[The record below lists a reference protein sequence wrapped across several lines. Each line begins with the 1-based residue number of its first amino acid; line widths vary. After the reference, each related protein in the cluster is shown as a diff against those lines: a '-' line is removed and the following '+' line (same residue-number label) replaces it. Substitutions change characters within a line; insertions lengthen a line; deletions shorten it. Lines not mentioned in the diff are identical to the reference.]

1 MPKRTAMLRSAA
13 VAFCLAA
20 ATPARADLAADRAA
34 LQSALDDIVK
44 RTALSSARV
53 GIQVSR
59 LSDGQ
64 VLYARN
70 ADDLLNPAS
79 NVKLFTTAAALA
91 RLGPGWRFETEF
103 LVDRQPDQKGK
114 NPPRFKSGDIKGP
127 LYVRGKGDPSMT
139 EEKLEGIVDDLWYA
153 GLRSV
158 SGDLVLDD
166 TAFDDDRVGPG
177 FDQEKSDK
185 GYMAPVGALSLESNV
200 VSVHV
205 APAEAEGAKALVELD
220 PDSGF
225 FVVENRTLTVPERGL
240 RRLYVTSLPMGERQK
255 VIVAGRVPVGSL
267 PTTAW
272 RKIDQPAFFFGQ
284 TLKALLE
291 RRGVKVKGRV
301 RRAATPRDAQPYLL
315 HLSETLDVMLKKTNK
330 SSNNFMAETLLKAL
344 GAQATGQPGTWA
356 DGVAAIEEFLS
367 REVGI
372 PLGTFVMKNGSG
384 LNDTNRFSAAQLC
397 KLLRYMHA
405 HFPLAPEFLSSL
417 PIAGKDGTIHTRME
431 GTDAAGRLRAKTGT
445 LENVSSLSGY
455 VETVGGEALVFALV
469 VNDFSGRLGPVIN
482 GVDAVGIAV
491 AGFGQPG
498 APGKAYAAAFGPA
511 RVAGPLD
518 ELKAR
523 LSTYDALARARDPR
537 NLTFLRTALRAE
549 KDPAV
554 RAAIA
559 EAILRTSPDDLVGA
573 RLLLDNFDPGPDVFG
588 RLRQVGRD
596 LGTGTPVLGS
606 LLRLAGEGN
615 TDALARL
622 VEVAAL
628 AKDDDALRAE
638 VADPLVEVARNAS
651 DELIVAL
658 HAAPDASAQATLDL
672 LAKGLAKETAEHPF
686 PAALAKAEAA
696 TDAALAQ
703 FAKGLD
709 EGLQARL
716 AAEKAP
722 KDDGAEQKAP

>member
-1 MPKRTAMLRSAA
+1 MLPRRAALAA
-13 VAFCLAA
+13 VVSLLAA
-20 ATPARADLAADRAA
+20 AAPGRARADLAADRAA
-34 LQSALDDIVK
+34 LQAALDDIVQ
-44 RTALSSARV
+44 RSALSTARV
-53 GIQVSR
+53 GMQVAR

-79 NVKLFTTAAALA
+79 NVKLFTTAAALS
-91 RLGPGWRFETEF
+91 RLGPGHRFETEF
-103 LVDRQPDQKGK
+103 LVDRQPEQKGK
-114 NPPRFKSGDIKGP
+114 KPPRFKSGDIRGP
-127 LYVRGKGDPSMT
+127 LYVRGEGDPSLT
-139 EEKLEGIVDDLWYA
+139 AERLRGLVDDLWFA

-166 TAFDDDRVGPG
+166 TAFDEDRVGPG
-177 FDQEKSDK
+177 FDQESSDK

-200 VSVHV
+200 VSVHL
-205 APAEAEGAKALVELD
+205 APGDAVGQRALVELD

-225 FVVENRTLTVPERGL
+225 FVVENRTHTVSARSL
-240 RRLYVTSLPMGERQK
+240 RRIFVTSLPMGEKQK
-255 VIVAGRVPVGSL
+255 IVVAGRVPLGSP
-267 PTTAW
+267 PTTVW
-272 RKIDQPAFFFGQ
+272 RKIDQPAFYFGY
-284 TLKALLE
+284 TLKAMLE
-291 RRGVKVKGRV
+291 KRGIKVRGKV
-301 RRAATPRDAQPYLL
+301 RRCAVPKEAQPYLL
-315 HLSETLDVMLKKTNK
+315 HQSETLDLILKRTNK
-330 SSNNFMAETLLKAL
+330 SSSNFTAEQLVKAL
-344 GAQATGQPGTWA
+344 GAQATGAAGTWA
-356 DGVAAIEEFLS
+356 DGIAAIEDFLS

-384 LNDTNRFSAAQLC
+384 LNDTNRFSAAQIC
-397 KLLRYMHA
+397 KLLRHMHA
-405 HFPLAPEFLSSL
+405 RFPLAPEFLSSL

-431 GTDAAGRLRAKTGT
+431 GTDADGRLRAKTGT

-455 VETVGGEALVFALV
+455 VQTAGGEPLVFALM
-469 VNDFSGRLGPVIN
+469 VNDFQGRLGPVVN
-482 GVDAVGIAV
+482 GIDAVGIAV
-491 AGFGQPG
+491 AGFGHPG
-498 APGKAYAAAFGPA
+498 APAGAYAAAFGPA
-511 RVAGPLD
+511 RVAGPLE

-523 LSTYDALARARDPR
+523 LSTYDTVARAGDPR
-537 NLTFLRTALRAE
+537 NLAFLRTALRAE

-559 EAILRTSPDDLVGA
+559 EAILRTAPDDSVGA

-588 RLRQVGRD
+588 RLRQVGREQ
-596 LGTGTPVLGS
+596 GAPTPVLGS

-615 TDALARL
+615 TDALGRI
-622 VEVAAL
+622 VEIAAL

-638 VADPLVEVARNAS
+638 VGEPLLEVARNAS

-658 HAAPDASAQATLDL
+658 HGAPEAAAQATLDL
-672 LAKGLAKETAEHPF
+672 LAKGLARETAEHPF

-696 TDAALAQ
+696 TDTALAQ

-722 KDDGAEQKAP
+722 KEESKAQ

>member
-1 MPKRTAMLRSAA
+1 MLRRA
-13 VAFCLAA
+13 VAAALCLLAA
-20 ATPARADLAADRAA
+20 APARADLAADRAA
-34 LQSALDDIVK
+34 LQGALDDIVR

-53 GIQVSR
+53 GVQVAR

-79 NVKLFTTAAALA
+79 NVKLFTTATALS

-127 LYVRGKGDPSMT
+127 LYVRGKGDPSLSVD
-139 EEKLEGIVDDLWYA
+139 KLYTLVNELWYA

-166 TAFDDDRVGPG
+166 TAFDEDRVGPG

-185 GYMAPVGALSLESNV
+185 GYLAPVGALSLESNV
-200 VSVHV
+200 VSVHI
-205 APAEAEGAKALVELD
+205 APGDTLGSKALVELD

-240 RRLYVTSLPMGERQK
+240 RRLYVTSLPMGEKQK
-255 VIVAGRVPVGSL
+255 VIVAGRIPLGSL

-272 RKIDQPAFFFGQ
+272 RKIDQPTFFFGHS
-284 TLKALLE
+284 LKALLE
-291 RRGVKVKGRV
+291 RRGIKVKGRV
-301 RRAATPRDAQPYLL
+301 RRGAAPKDAQPYLL
-315 HLSETLDVMLKKTNK
+315 HQGETLDVVLKRVNK
-330 SSNNFMAETLLKAL
+330 NSSNFMAEQLVKTL
-344 GAQATGQPGTWA
+344 GAQATGSPGTWA
-356 DGVAAIEEFLS
+356 DGISAIEDFLS

-384 LNDTNRFSAAQLC
+384 LNDTNRFSAAQIC

-405 HFPLAPEFLSSL
+405 HFPLAPEYISSL

-445 LENVSSLSGY
+445 LENVSALSGY
-455 VETVGGEALVFALV
+455 VETVGGEPLVFSLM
-469 VNDFSGRLGPVIN
+469 VNDFQGRLGPVIN
-482 GVDAVGIAV
+482 GIDAVGIAV

-498 APGKAYAAAFGPA
+498 APAKAYAAAFGPA
-511 RVAGPLD
+511 RVAGPLE

-523 LSTYDALARARDPR
+523 LSTYETMAKARDPR

-554 RAAIA
+554 RTAIA
-559 EAILRTSPDDLVGA
+559 EAILRTSPDDIVGA

-588 RLRQVGRD
+588 RLRRVGKEQ
-596 LGTGTPVLGS
+596 GTGTPVLS
-606 LLRLAGEGN
+606 SILRLAGEGN
-615 TDALARL
+615 TDALGRI
-622 VEVAAL
+622 VEIAAQ
-628 AKDDDALRAE
+628 AKDDEELRAE
-638 VADPLVEVARNAS
+638 VAEPLIEVARNAS

-658 HAAPDASAQATLDL
+658 HAAPDAAAQATLDL
-672 LAKGLAKETAEHPF
+672 LAKGLSKETAEHPF

-696 TDAALAQ
+696 TDAALAR

-722 KDDGAEQKAP
+722 KDDAAAQQTP

>member
-1 MPKRTAMLRSAA
+1 MPRRA
-13 VAFCLAA
+13 VAAALCLLAA
-20 ATPARADLAADRAA
+20 GPAYADLAADRAA
-34 LQSALDDIVK
+34 LQVALDDIVK
-44 RTALSSARV
+44 RTSLSSARV
-53 GIQVSR
+53 GVEVAR

-91 RLGPGWRFETEF
+91 RLGPGYRFETEI

-114 NPPRFKSGDIKGP
+114 NPTRFRSGDIKGP
-127 LYVRGKGDPSMT
+127 LYVRGKGDPSVT
-139 EEKLEGIVDDLWYA
+139 TDHLADLVSDLWYA

-185 GYMAPVGALSLESNV
+185 GYLAPVGALSLESNV
-200 VSVHV
+200 ITVHI
-205 APAEAEGAKALVELD
+205 APGDTEGAKALVELD

-225 FVVENRTLTVPERGL
+225 FTVENRTVTVNERGL
-240 RRLYVTSLPMGERQK
+240 RRLYVTSLPMGEKQK
-255 VIVAGRVPVGSL
+255 VIVAGRVPLGSQ

-272 RKIDQPAFFFGQ
+272 RKIDHPTFFYGQ

-291 RRGVKVKGRV
+291 KRGIKVKGKV
-301 RRAATPRDAQPYLL
+301 RRGAVPKEAQPYLL
-315 HLSETLDVMLKKTNK
+315 RQSETLDVILKRVNKT
-330 SSNNFMAETLLKAL
+330 SSNFMAEMLVKAL

-356 DGVAAIEEFLS
+356 DGIAAIEEFLS

-384 LNDTNRFSAAQLC
+384 LNDTNRFSAAQII

-405 HFPLAPEFLSSL
+405 HFPLSPEFLSSL
-417 PIAGKDGTIHTRME
+417 PIAGRDGTIHTRME

-445 LENVSSLSGY
+445 LENVSALSGY
-455 VETVGGEALVFALV
+455 VETVSGEPVVFALM
-469 VNDFSGRLGPVIN
+469 VNDFQGRLGPVIN
-482 GVDAVGIAV
+482 GIDAVGIAV

-511 RVAGPLD
+511 RVAGPLE

-523 LSTYDALARARDPR
+523 LATYDTMAKARDPR

-554 RAAIA
+554 RTAIA
-559 EAILRTSPDDLVGA
+559 EAMLRTAPDDIVGA

-588 RLRQVGRD
+588 RLRQIGKEQ
-596 LGTGTPVLGS
+596 GTGTPVLGS

-615 TDALARL
+615 NDALVRL
-622 VEVAAL
+622 VEIASL
-628 AKDDDALRAE
+628 AKDDDALRSE
-638 VADPLVEVARNAS
+638 VADPLIEVARNAS

-658 HAAPDASAQATLDL
+658 HSAPEVAAQATLDL
-672 LAKGLAKETAEHPF
+672 LAKGLAKEKTEHPF
-686 PAALAKAEAA
+686 PAALAKAEGA

-716 AAEKAP
+716 AAEKSP
-722 KDDGAEQKAP
+722 KEEPAVQ